1 MPACAVVAY
10 GLLCLWDSGQEVRL
24 MSFYGDHVLPRIMNV
39 VMNTEEDR
47 KIRSRVCAGLTGE
60 VVEIGFG
67 TGHNLPY
74 LPPEVKRL
82 RAVEPSQLAVRL
94 AYPRIAASPVAV
106 EVVGLDGQ
114 RLPMADDTAD
124 SLLCTWSMCT
134 IPDPVA
140 AVAEM
145 RRVLRPGGILH
156 FAEHGLAPDAA
167 VRKWQHRLNGLQ
179 QRVAGGCHLSRDI
192 SAIIES
198 AGMTITRL
206 ETYYGK
212 GQPKAYGAMYE
223 GVAVGN

>member
-1 MPACAVVAY
+1 
-10 GLLCLWDSGQEVRL
+10 
-24 MSFYGDHVLPRIMNV
+24 MSFYDDHVLPRIINL
-39 VMNTEEDR
+39 VMNTKEDR

-67 TGHNLPY
+67 TGHNLQY

-94 AYPRIAASPVAV
+94 AHPRIAASPVAV

-124 SLLCTWSMCT
+124 SLLCTWSLCT

-145 RRVLRPGGILH
+145 RRVLRPGGTLH
-156 FAEHGLAPDAA
+156 FVEH
-167 VRKWQHRLNGLQ
+167 
-179 QRVAGGCHLSRDI
+179 
-192 SAIIES
+192 
-198 AGMTITRL
+198 
-206 ETYYGK
+206 
-212 GQPKAYGAMYE
+212 
-223 GVAVGN
+223 AVGTNHHAGSCRTLPCHDVMPAATKRRSPRNACHASQLSVLRQTPERSACDQRDPHDDGAADLLRWHGRC